1 MLAGLTPWARMTTLA
16 GMLEIDEI
24 RLALSGLQHRW
35 EVYDAHP
42 SQAAVAMILNQGAR
56 GLEVCFI
63 RRAERVGDPWSG
75 QVAFP
80 GGRASTADAD
90 AFAVAER
97 ETWEEIGMRLTREHR
112 VGALPMRNVEHNV
125 KRSGLTLWPFVYYV
139 GDAERATATARLPLE
154 VASVFWVPIG
164 HLFDHQHVTE
174 LEYPLGGSASTFP
187 GIQFG
192 EHVIWGLTLR
202 VLASFAEVM
211 QRQLPALA

>member
-1 MLAGLTPWARMTTLA
+1 MLK
-16 GMLEIDEI
+16 IDEI
-24 RLALSGLQHRW
+24 RLALSRLQHDW
-35 EVYDAHP
+35 DVYCPHP
-42 SQAAVAMILNQGAR
+42 SQAAVAMILSEGTR

-63 RRAERVGDPWSG
+63 RRAEREGDPWSG

-80 GGRASTADAD
+80 GGRASASDTD

-97 ETWEEIGMRLTREHR
+97 ETWEEIGVVLRREHR
-112 VGALPMRNVEHNV
+112 VGALPMRVVERNVT
-125 KRSGLTLWPFVYYV
+125 RSGLTLWPCVYYV
-139 GDAERATATARLPLE
+139 GQAEQAMATARLPHE

-164 HLFDHQHVTE
+164 HLFDVNAVTE
-174 LEYPLGGSASTFP
+174 LEYPLGVTASIFP

-211 QRQLPALA
+211 ERSLPALT

>member
-1 MLAGLTPWARMTTLA
+1 M
-16 GMLEIDEI
+16 ISINEI
-24 RLALSGLQHRW
+24 RGALVKVEHRP
-35 EVYDAHP
+35 EHFDAHP
-42 SQAAVAMILNQGAR
+42 SQAAVAMIMNEGTQ

-80 GGRASTADAD
+80 GGRASATDAD

-97 ETWEEIGMRLTREHR
+97 ETWEEIGVVLKPEHR

-125 KRSGLTLWPFVYYV
+125 KRSGLTLWPFVYHV
-139 GDAERATATARLPLE
+139 GEVERAMATARLPKE
-154 VASVFWVPIG
+154 VASVFWVPLG

-174 LEYPLGGSASTFP
+174 LEYPMGVSASTFP

>member
-1 MLAGLTPWARMTTLA
+1 MATLETMLK
-16 GMLEIDEI
+16 IDEI
-24 RLALSGLQHRW
+24 RLALSRLEHDGAA
-35 EVYDAHP
+35 YDPHP
-42 SQAAVAMILNQGAR
+42 SQAAVAMILNESGR

-80 GGRASTADAD
+80 GGRASAADAD

-97 ETWEEIGMRLTREHR
+97 ETWEEIGVVLTPEHR

-125 KRSGLTLWPFVYYV
+125 KRSGLTLWPFVYHV
-139 GDAERATATARLPLE
+139 GADERACATARLPAE

-174 LEYPLGGSASTFP
+174 LEYPMGVTATTFP

>member
-1 MLAGLTPWARMTTLA
+1 MTNLSAMLK
-16 GMLEIDEI
+16 IDEI
-24 RLALSGLQHRW
+24 RLALSRLEHDW
-35 EVYDAHP
+35 HVYDPHP
-42 SQAAVAMILNQGAR
+42 SQAAVAMILTEGAR

-63 RRAERVGDPWSG
+63 RRAERAGDPWSG

-80 GGRASTADAD
+80 GGRASAADAD
-90 AFAVAER
+90 AYAVAER
-97 ETWEEIGMRLTREHR
+97 ETWEEIGVVLKYEHR
-112 VGALPMRNVEHNV
+112 VGALPMRAVEHNA

-139 GDAERATATARLPLE
+139 GAQEQAMATARLPYE

-164 HLFDHQHVTE
+164 HLFDVDAVTE
-174 LEYPLGGSASTFP
+174 LEYPLGVTTSTFP

-211 QRQLPALA
+211 QRSLPALA

>member
-1 MLAGLTPWARMTTLA
+1 MIHLP
-16 GMLEIDEI
+16 EI
-24 RLALSGLQHRW
+24 RAALARLEHDWS
-35 EVYDAHP
+35 VYDPHP
-42 SQAAVAMILNQGAR
+42 SQAAVAMILHQGESG

-63 RRAERVGDPWSG
+63 RRAERMGDPWSG

-80 GGRASTADAD
+80 GGRASATDPD

-97 ETWEEIGMRLTREHR
+97 ETFEEVGIVLRPEHR
-112 VGALPMRNVEHNV
+112 IGALPMRAVERNV
-125 KRSGLTLWPFVYYV
+125 RRGGLTLWPFVYHV
-139 GDAERATATARLPLE
+139 GAAERAQATARIPAE

-164 HLFDHQHVTE
+164 HLFDEAAVTE
-174 LEYPLGGSASTFP
+174 LEYPPGSGSPTWP

-211 QRQLPALA
+211 QRSLPALA

>member
-1 MLAGLTPWARMTTLA
+1 M
-16 GMLEIDEI
+16 IKIHEI
-24 RLALSGLQHRW
+24 RQALAALEYRPEH
-35 EVYDAHP
+35 YDAHP
-42 SQAAVAMILNQGAR
+42 SQAAVAMIMSDGVR
-56 GLEVCFI
+56 GLDVCFI

-80 GGRASTADAD
+80 GGRASAADAD
-90 AFAVAER
+90 AYAVAER
-97 ETWEEIGMRLTREHR
+97 ETWEEIGVVLEPAHR

-139 GDAERATATARLPLE
+139 GQEQRAMATARLPKE

-174 LEYPLGGSASTFP
+174 LEYPLGVTASTFP

-211 QRQLPALA
+211 QRELPALA

>member
-1 MLAGLTPWARMTTLA
+1 MATLETMLK
-16 GMLEIDEI
+16 IDEI
-24 RLALSGLQHRW
+24 RLALSRLSHDW
-35 EVYDAHP
+35 EVYDPHP
-42 SQAAVAMILNQGAR
+42 SQAAVAMILNESGR

-80 GGRASTADAD
+80 GGRASAADVD

-97 ETWEEIGMRLTREHR
+97 ETWEEIGVVLKREHR

-139 GDAERATATARLPLE
+139 GADERAAATARLPAE

-174 LEYPLGGSASTFP
+174 LEYPMGVTASTFP

>member
-1 MLAGLTPWARMTTLA
+1 MATLETMLK
-16 GMLEIDEI
+16 IDEI
-24 RLALSGLQHRW
+24 RLALSRLSHDW
-35 EVYDAHP
+35 AAYDPHP
-42 SQAAVAMILNQGAR
+42 SQAAVAMILNESGR

-80 GGRASTADAD
+80 GGRASAADAD

-97 ETWEEIGMRLTREHR
+97 ETWEEIGVVLTPEHR

-125 KRSGLTLWPFVYYV
+125 KRSGLTLWPFVYHV
-139 GDAERATATARLPLE
+139 GADERACATARLPAE

-174 LEYPLGGSASTFP
+174 LEYPMGVTATTFP

-211 QRQLPALA
+211 QRQLPALP

>member
-1 MLAGLTPWARMTTLA
+1 MTTLA
-16 GMLEIDEI
+16 HMLKIDEI
-24 RLALSGLQHRW
+24 RLALSRLNHDW
-35 EVYDAHP
+35 DVYDAHP
-42 SQAAVAMILNQGAR
+42 SQAAVAMILNEGAR

-80 GGRASTADAD
+80 GGRASAADPD

-97 ETWEEIGMRLTREHR
+97 ETWEEIGMTLKPEHR
-112 VGALPMRNVEHNV
+112 VGALPMRNVERNV
-125 KRSGLTLWPFVYYV
+125 KRQGLTLWPFVYYV
-139 GDAERATATARLPLE
+139 GAEQRASATARLPLE

-174 LEYPLGGSASTFP
+174 LEYPMGVTASTFP